1 MLSIVMPT
9 NYRIRLK
16 SSELFAKYAGGRKMH
31 AISLAQGISYPTV
44 MKYATS
50 DDYVDK
56 ISLESLVSFMIG
68 MGLSVEDIA
77 QMRIGEVISIEAQD
91 E

>member
-1 MLSIVMPT
+1 MST

-16 SSELFAKYAGGRKMH
+16 SSELFAKYAGGRNMH

-50 DDYVDK
+50 DEYVDK
-56 ISLESLVSFMIG
+56 ISLESLVSYMVG
-68 MGLSVEDIA
+68 MGLSVEYIA
-77 QMRIGEVISIEAQD
+77 EMRIGEVISIEAPA